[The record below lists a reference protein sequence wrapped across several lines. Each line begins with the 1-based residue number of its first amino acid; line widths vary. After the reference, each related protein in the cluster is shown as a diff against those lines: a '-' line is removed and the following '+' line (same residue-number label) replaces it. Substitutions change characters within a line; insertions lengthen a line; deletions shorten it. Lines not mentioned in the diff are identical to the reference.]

1 MLGAQDVINAHIEKV
16 GRLDHS
22 TASAQ
27 NAFNTLDDRG
37 KLLAYEIAGHH
48 AIAFYKA
55 GFIHAI
61 DEKNEIGAKLNGVK
75 QFHCSS

>member
-22 TASAQ
+22 TAGAQ
-27 NAFNTLDDRG
+27 NAFNTLDGRG

-48 AIAFYKA
+48 AIAFYKTE
-55 GFIHAI
+55 FIHI
-61 DEKNEIGAKLNGVK
+61 INEKNEIGAKLNGVN